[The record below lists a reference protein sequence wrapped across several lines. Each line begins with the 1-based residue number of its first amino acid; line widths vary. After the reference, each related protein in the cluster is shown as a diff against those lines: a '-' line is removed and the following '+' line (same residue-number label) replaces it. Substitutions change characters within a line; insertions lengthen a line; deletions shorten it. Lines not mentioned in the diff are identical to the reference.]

1 MVPFGWGGVVFLG
14 GGVEAYGDLVS
25 GLGRRAGVGEVD
37 DAFHGDGGDGV
48 EQVEVEQSGQHLAR
62 GELGGLPSGFGPDL
76 HGDGGAAAVFEF
88 PAAYPFD
95 GHEPLGP
102 VCGHFEVGGQ
112 AVAVGVGVDPVL
124 DCFFEVESHCCFT
137 DLSSV
142 LCFALSSIA
151 FTLPSEPCPVVASA
165 TLPLVVLT
173 WGAAS

>member
-1 MVPFGWGGVVFLG
+1 MVIWYRGWGGG
-14 GGVEAYGDLVS
+14 PGS
-25 GLGRRAGVGEVD
+25 GKSMTLSTPGQQRAG
-37 DAFHGDGGDGV
+37 
-48 EQVEVEQSGQHLAR
+48 
-62 GELGGLPSGFGPDL
+62 GELGGLPSGFRPYLYGE
-76 HGDGGAAAVFEF
+76 DGVAAVFVL
-88 PAAYPFD
+88 AAADALD

-102 VCGHFEVGGQ
+102 VGGHFEVCGQ

-124 DCFFEVESHCCFT
+124 DRFFEVETHRRFT
-137 DLSSV
+137 ALSSV

>member
-1 MVPFGWGGVVFLG
+1 MTLSTPT
-14 GGVEAYGDLVS
+14 A
-25 GLGRRAGVGEVD
+25 AM
-37 DAFHGDGGDGV
+37 GV
-48 EQVEVEQSGQHLAR
+48 EQVEVEQSGQQRAG
-62 GELGGLPSGFGPDL
+62 GELGGLPSGFRPYLYGE
-76 HGDGGAAAVFEF
+76 DGVAAVFVL
-88 PAAYPFD
+88 AAADALD

-102 VCGHFEVGGQ
+102 VGGHFEVCGQ

-124 DCFFEVESHCCFT
+124 DRFFEVETHRRFT
-137 DLSSV
+137 ALSSV

>member
-1 MVPFGWGGVVFLG
+1 MVPFGWCGVVFLG

-76 HGDGGAAAVFEF
+76 HGDGAAAVFEV
-88 PAAYPFD
+88 PASYPFD
-95 GHEPLGP
+95 GDEPLRA

-112 AVAVGVGVDPVL
+112 VAFGVGVDPL
-124 DCFFEVESHCCFT
+124 FDGGFEVEAHCCFT
-137 DLSSV
+137 ALSSV
-142 LCFALSSIA
+142 LCLALSSIA

-165 TLPLVVLT
+165 TLPLGVLT
-173 WGAAS
+173 WVAAS